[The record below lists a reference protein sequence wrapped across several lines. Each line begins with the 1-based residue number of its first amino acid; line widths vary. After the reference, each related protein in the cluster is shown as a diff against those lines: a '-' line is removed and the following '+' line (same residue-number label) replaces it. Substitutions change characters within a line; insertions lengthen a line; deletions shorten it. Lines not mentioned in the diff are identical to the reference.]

1 MIRRMI
7 PTVAGAVML
16 TIASHAPAMSQVN
29 GEGASDMNQ
38 PFGAIDNAVL
48 NFLKSNGLAGAT
60 VAVTRHGKLVWNKG
74 YGFADQ
80 GAGTEMQPW
89 HRSRIGS
96 VSKLFTAL
104 AAMKL
109 VENGQLSLAQPIYGD
124 PGPYIS
130 NNDPWP
136 GDPGWAVLQ
145 NPEDYWQSMKT
156 GVQNLYHQNFF
167 NAKMNET
174 INWAKTITVGH
185 LLSHT
190 SGLKG
195 SGDVAGAAAYFK
207 KPEDQLTYK
216 EAHQFVLMGLRKDS
230 KGNNI
235 APFAS
240 APGTV
245 WDYSNHGPG
254 VAGMIVDELAGPG
267 TTFRQYVE
275 QNVLQ
280 PLGLNDVVP
289 NNTSISKLDA
299 KPHGADSQGNPY
311 ELDPNDPSTLGLASG
326 GWSATARDLVRVMCA
341 LDQGSNNKR
350 LLNHAN
356 VKLMQAD
363 PAPSVPGRPIGW
375 DWNSGGIFRKDGLTG
390 GGTAV
395 VYKYLP
401 GVLGKDEIN
410 VAIAVNEAGP
420 ALDTLAQQ
428 IAAAAAKA
436 YIPQEY
442 DLFEEA
448 NRCYIPGPQR
458 FQVTEVTLTGFYP
471 AGSSNPLPAKIAAK
485 CPVNIGLQ
493 GSFKH
498 IGKGKVQYRFRF
510 LVENKISTTFTTTI
524 TGDPADPLYEVPR
537 VQHTIQIPLPPA
549 IKPDS
554 KGGGIPPGPGQFTV
568 FDEPHDLPFPQ
579 KPKIPAIPGKVV
591 AEPGSGIKGTV
602 RLEVITPTGSAVSNP
617 VHYNVECEPDM
628 EILSG
633 VVQLRDPDPRAPGCP
648 RPASI
653 GASIRTNKA
662 GPVSYVL
669 ACTGDDRTW
678 NGKTTAH
685 ETSPGTFI
693 GVAVHPIQIAK
704 QEEITCF
711 LRKGEQFGFS
721 DVIATDKQLYPCK
734 VTGVTTPTPIPPP
747 PPPSGLK
754 QPEKPEPP
762 RFVCE
767 GGRVAGS
774 KSRPVCVCPAGQVA
788 KQTAPNRFEC
798 ETQLVCEG
806 GRVANTGRP
815 PRPTC
820 VCPRGMTAQKI
831 GPDKPALAL
840 VQKLA
845 GKADAKDDEP
855 DRYRC
860 VRTASV
866 PDKPDA
872 KPTVTV
878 PAQIACLDGV
888 VRAGKCYCARGK
900 TLKNGACIASSAP
913 SRVQ

>member
-1 MIRRMI
+1 MVCRLFTRI
-7 PTVAGAVML
+7 AVVSAFV
-16 TIASHAPAMSQVN
+16 IAAHGSAFAQVS
-29 GEGASDMNQ
+29 GEGSSDINQ

-48 NFLKSNGLAGAT
+48 DFLKANGLAGAT
-60 VAVTRHGKLVWNKG
+60 VAVTRHGRLVWNKG
-74 YGFADQ
+74 YGFADKA
-80 GAGTEMQPW
+80 AGVEMQPW

-109 VENGQLSLAQPIYGD
+109 VENGQLSLTQPIYGD
-124 PGPYIS
+124 SGPYVS

-136 GDPGWAVLQ
+136 GDGVSWGVLQ
-145 NPEDYWQSMKT
+145 NAGDYWESMKT

-167 NAKMNET
+167 NLRMNET
-174 INWAKTITVGH
+174 IDWAKQITVGH

-216 EAHQFVLMGLRKDS
+216 ETHQFVLMGLRKDG
-230 KGNNI
+230 KGNGI
-235 APFAS
+235 PPFAS

-299 KPHGADSQGNPY
+299 KPHGADSNGVPY
-311 ELDPNDPSTLGLASG
+311 ELDPNKPSTLGLASG
-326 GWSATARDLVRVMCA
+326 GWSATARDLVRVMCS
-341 LDQGSNNKR
+341 LDQGSNNQR
-350 LLNHAN
+350 ILNHAT

-363 PAPSVPGRPIGW
+363 PAPAVPGRPIGW
-375 DWNSGGIFRKDGLTG
+375 DWNSGGIFRKDGLIG

-420 ALDTLAQQ
+420 ALDALATQ
-428 IAAAAAKA
+428 IASAAAKA
-436 YIPQEY
+436 YIPDEY
-442 DLFEEA
+442 DLFEPA
-448 NRCYIPGPQR
+448 NRCYISGPQR
-458 FQVTEVTLTGFYP
+458 FQVTAVTLTGFYP
-471 AGSSNPLPAKIAAK
+471 AGSSNPLPPKIVAK

-493 GSFKH
+493 GTFQH

-510 LVENKISTTFTTTI
+510 LVENKVSTIFSTTI
-524 TGDPADPLYEVPR
+524 TGDPDDPLYEVPR
-537 VQHTIQIPLPPA
+537 VQHTIQLPLPPA
-549 IKPDS
+549 IKPDP

-568 FDEPHDLPFPQ
+568 FDEPEDLPFP
-579 KPKIPAIPGKVV
+579 KPKGPAVPGKVV
-591 AEPGSGIKGTV
+591 APSGSGIKGTV
-602 RLEVITPTGSAVSNP
+602 RLEVVTPTGSATSNP
-617 VHYNVECEPDM
+617 VHYDIECEPDM
-628 EILSG
+628 AILSG
-633 VVQLRDPDPRAPGCP
+633 VVQLRDEDPKAPGCP
-648 RPASI
+648 RPASV

-662 GPVSYVL
+662 GPVPYVL
-669 ACTGDDRTW
+669 ACTGGRTW

-685 ETSPGTFI
+685 ETAPNTFI
-693 GVAVHPIQIAK
+693 GIAVHPIQIAK
-704 QEEITCF
+704 QEEITCV

-721 DVIATDKQLYPCK
+721 DVVATDKQLYPCK
-734 VTGVTTPTPIPPP
+734 VTGVTTPTPLPPP
-747 PPPSGLK
+747 QPPSGLK
-754 QPEKPEPP
+754 QPDTPP
-762 RFVCE
+762 SLRFVCK
-767 GGRVAGS
+767 GGRIAGT
-774 KSRPVCVCPAGQVA
+774 KTRPICVCPAGQVA
-788 KQTAPNRFEC
+788 KQTAATRFEC

-806 GRVANTGRP
+806 GRIANTGRP
-815 PRPTC
+815 PRPAC
-820 VCPRGMTAQKI
+820 LCPSGMTAQKVV
-831 GPDKPALAL
+831 PDMPAL
-840 VQKLA
+840 KLA
-845 GKADAKDDEP
+845 QKVLANAKNDEP

-860 VRTASV
+860 VRTASL
-866 PDKPDA
+866 PGRSSDTKPA
-872 KPTVTV
+872 VNV
-878 PAQIACLDGV
+878 PAQIACSGGV
-888 VRAGKCYCARGK
+888 VRAGKCYCANGK
-900 TLKNGACIASSAP
+900 TLKNGVCVASSAP
-913 SRVQ
+913 SRVR